1 MKKRVIAMPNDD
13 EIYHYASEYYDPV
26 KAHEYYMQKRIL
38 KGRTTGVKNTST
50 TSVSRKSTSENK
62 RTITEMQRDEM
73 KARTEELRKEIA
85 ESISKRIK
93 RLSNE
98 DKKRVGD
105 EIKNLIDQ
113 VRDKG
118 IGTESEKVHESQRQ
132 KQKAWETSE
141 SYKRAVKE
149 TDKLDRMF
157 DQGKISVN
165 DYDREYAKVW
175 DKAFESAPTTNTYA
189 VTGRGRKY
197 TNDYVSNLGRNLTV
211 AYLKDLGFND
221 EASKYIDS
229 IIKKSGAQVLD

>member
-1 MKKRVIAMPNDD
+1 MKRLGRMKPDAVR
-13 EIYHYASEYYDPV
+13 
-26 KAHEYYMQKRIL
+26 KQMQKA
-38 KGRTTGVKNTST
+38 VN
-50 TSVSRKSTSENK
+50 
-62 RTITEMQRDEM
+62 
-73 KARTEELRKEIA
+73 KARGERYG
-85 ESISKRIK
+85 S
-93 RLSNE
+93 SN
-98 DKKRVGD
+98 RWMR
-105 EIKNLIDQ
+105 N
-113 VRDKG
+113 KG

-149 TDKLDRMF
+149 TDKLDKMF

-165 DYDREYAKVW
+165 DYDREYAKAW

-221 EASKYIDS
+221 EASEYIDS

>member
-1 MKKRVIAMPNDD
+1 M
-13 EIYHYASEYYDPV
+13 EYYGIRYDSLIEHHGV
-26 KAHEYYMQKRIL
+26 KGQKWGVRRYQNEDGSLTEEGMKHLGRMKPDAVRRQMQKA
-38 KGRTTGVKNTST
+38 VN
-50 TSVSRKSTSENK
+50 
-62 RTITEMQRDEM
+62 
-73 KARTEELRKEIA
+73 KARGERHG
-85 ESISKRIK
+85 S
-93 RLSNE
+93 SN
-98 DKKRVGD
+98 RWR
-105 EIKNLIDQ
+105 
-113 VRDKG
+113 RDKG
-118 IGTESEKVHESQRQ
+118 IGTESEKVHQSQRK

-149 TDKLDRMF
+149 TDKLDKMF

-165 DYDREYAKVW
+165 DYDREYAKAW